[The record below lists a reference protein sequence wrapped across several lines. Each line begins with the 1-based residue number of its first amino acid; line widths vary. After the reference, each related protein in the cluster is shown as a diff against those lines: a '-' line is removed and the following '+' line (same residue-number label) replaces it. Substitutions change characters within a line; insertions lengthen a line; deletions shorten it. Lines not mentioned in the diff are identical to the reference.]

1 MDSDNHSIL
10 RCHILM
16 GPPASGKST
25 LAKHLS
31 AKTGAQIISTD
42 EIRKNLYGDDS
53 RQGDWDEVEEIMHEK
68 IINSISSNQAVIVD
82 ATFAKRPWRLEIT
95 QNLPIDKKVE
105 WIGWRLKTS
114 LENCLIWNRERE
126 RKVPEEVIKTLF
138 SALSNSN
145 FGPNLSEGFASILEI
160 YPNNELQL
168 IEDINRELNSINQKI
183 GQRKKK
189 ETQKTFHGY
198 SRLLDLERLLY
209 LIKLI
214 TFFPGLEA
222 KDKLTKS
229 KLEEICNPT
238 PEGSMEEKA
247 SMLLK
252 EWRGKC
258 YSDINKI
265 EEDLK
270 WLSSQG
276 FIGIENSDKPI
287 SPPEPN
293 EITSLN
299 LGGWHFLAE
308 EDAFIRV
315 MTLIRYILQNPHSC
329 EKGVKLHNHLIEKL
343 NTVYFPSETSK
354 IRKDIEK
361 ILTPYGFRNKND
373 NTRHGYGLGAAILS
387 INRLDELFK
396 ISTEA
401 AKRLNDTSAHSLNE
415 EIKTRFKWAGIK
427 SGKTTRIFANKS
439 IVNPSLTRSDSLA
452 NSKHTERLEDAIRL
466 NHLIEIEFFSS
477 SAKFSNS
484 KKEKFVE
491 VWPIQLIFHNIGWY
505 LAYELKE
512 FSSSK
517 GLIQTVRLD
526 RISLRKIDFSRKRTE
541 NETSKSID
549 RLNKLIEVSGGIY
562 FGDSLEDQNKIIN
575 SKDKELE
582 KNLVTVRFRAK
593 ENIYK
598 FLREGL
604 QRYPSNQIRI
614 SESDPKEN
622 WKPPNKSESFFSLKR
637 ISGDE
642 FPYPIEID
650 IPLWTLKRDIDFK
663 RWILGFRDNIKIE
676 SPEILVT
683 EVKDTFRNLN
693 NLYNK

>member
-1 MDSDNHSIL
+1 
-10 RCHILM
+10 M

-31 AKTGAQIISTD
+31 SKIDAQIISTD
-42 EIRKNLYGDDS
+42 QIRKDLYGDDS
-53 RQGDWDEVEEIMHEK
+53 RQGDWDEVEERMHEK
-68 IINSISSNQAVIVD
+68 IINSISNNQAVIVD

-95 QNLPIDKKVE
+95 QNLFIDRKVE

-114 LENCLIWNRERE
+114 LENCLIWNSERE

-160 YPNNELQL
+160 YPNNEEQL
-168 IEDINRELNSINQKI
+168 KEDIDRELKLINKKI
-183 GQRKKK
+183 GQRKNRENKK
-189 ETQKTFHGY
+189 EFHGY

-229 KLEEICNPT
+229 KLEEICNPI

-247 SMLLK
+247 SILLK
-252 EWRGKC
+252 EWKGKC

-265 EEDLK
+265 EEDLI
-270 WLSSQG
+270 WLNSQG
-276 FIGIENSDKPI
+276 FVGVENSNQEI
-287 SPPEPN
+287 TPPETN
-293 EITSLN
+293 SSTTTN

-308 EDAFIRV
+308 KDAFVRV
-315 MTLIRYILQNPHSC
+315 MTLIRFIIQNPHSF
-329 EKGVKLHNHLIEKL
+329 EKGVKLHTHLIEKL
-343 NTVYFPSETSK
+343 DNVYFASETSK

-387 INRLDELFK
+387 INRLDDLFK
-396 ISTEA
+396 ISSES

-415 EIKTRFKWAGIK
+415 EIKERFEWAGIK

-452 NSKHTERLEDAIRL
+452 NAKNTGRLEDAIRL
-466 NHLIEIEFFSS
+466 NQLVEIEFFSS
-477 SAKFSNS
+477 SAKFKKSE
-484 KKEKFVE
+484 KEKFIQ
-491 VWPIQLIFHNIGWY
+491 VWPVQLIFHNIGWY
-505 LAYELKE
+505 LAYEHKKL
-512 FSSSK
+512 SSSK

-526 RISLRKIDFSRKRTE
+526 RISLRKIDFASKRTD
-541 NETSKSID
+541 NETSKSLE
-549 RLNKLIEVSGGIY
+549 RLNKLLEVSGGIY
-562 FGDSLEDQNKIIN
+562 FGGSLEDQNKIID
-575 SKDKELE
+575 SKEKELE
-582 KNLVTVRFRAK
+582 NNLVKVRFRAK

-604 QRYPSNQIRI
+604 QRYPSRQIRI

-622 WKPPNKSESFFSLKR
+622 WNPPKKSLSFFSLKR
-637 ISGDE
+637 IPDDQ

-650 IPLWTLKRDIDFK
+650 IPIWTLKRDIDFK
-663 RWILGFRDNIKIE
+663 RWILGFRDDIKIE
-676 SPEILVT
+676 SPESLVN
-683 EVKDTFRNLN
+683 EVQETYKSLN
-693 NLYNK
+693 TLYNS